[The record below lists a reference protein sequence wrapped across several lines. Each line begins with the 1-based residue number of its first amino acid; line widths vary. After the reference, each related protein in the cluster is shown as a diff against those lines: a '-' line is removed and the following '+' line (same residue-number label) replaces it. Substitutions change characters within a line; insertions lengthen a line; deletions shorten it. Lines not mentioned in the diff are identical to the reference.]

1 MTPNAILVTG
11 ATGLLGNN
19 VVRNLV
25 EHGVPTRVLL
35 RPGHDKRC
43 FADLDVEQMTGDIR
57 SFAEV
62 RAACQG
68 VSAIIHCAG
77 IVQCGWSTSRG
88 HQEVNVDGAKNV
100 AACAHDLQLR
110 LVHVSTVNSLA
121 FGKHPQVANEDTP
134 LTGQEVP
141 CNYVLSKRA
150 ADREIR
156 KRAQAGLDAVIVYPG
171 FMLGPWDWKPSS
183 GSMILQLARGGG
195 WFAPRGGCSVCDVR
209 DVASGIVAAARTRC
223 SGGCYIL
230 AGHNVRYLDLWREI
244 ASVTDSRQPALRL
257 GPLAATV
264 AGRVGDLYGAGRG
277 VEPLINSA
285 SVAMSSCYHYY
296 SSDRA
301 RKELDY
307 QVRGWQK
314 SLADAWQWLTEYGY
328 SMP

>member
-1 MTPNAILVTG
+1 MPNVILVTG

-19 VVRNLV
+19 VVRILV
-25 EHGVPTRVLL
+25 EQGVTTRVLL

-43 FADLDVEQMTGDIR
+43 LADLNVEQVTGDIR
-57 SFAEV
+57 SSDEI
-62 RAACQG
+62 RTACQG
-68 VSAIIHCAG
+68 VSTVIHCAG
-77 IVQCGWSTSRG
+77 NVQIGWSTSRG
-88 HQEVNVDGAKNV
+88 HQEVNVDGARNI
-100 AACAHDLQLR
+100 AACAHDLRLR
-110 LVHVSTVNSLA
+110 LVHVSTVNCLA
-121 FGKHPQVANEDTP
+121 FGKHAQVADEDSP

-156 KRAQAGLDAVIVYPG
+156 QRAKNGLDAIIVYPG

-183 GSMILQLARGGG
+183 GNMILQLARGGG

-209 DVASGIVAAARTRC
+209 DVAGGIIAAARMPS
-223 SGGCYIL
+223 SGGPYIL
-230 AGHNVRYLDLWREI
+230 AGHNVSYLELWREI
-244 ASVTDSRQPALRL
+244 ATVTHTRQPVSRF
-257 GPLAATV
+257 GPLAAAV
-264 AGRVGDLYGAGRG
+264 AGRGGDLYGAMRG

-307 QVRGWQK
+307 QVRGWQT
-314 SLADAWQWLTEYGY
+314 SLVDAWQWFCQYGY
-328 SMP
+328 GTH